1 MFTDTDLAFLT
12 RLDARADAAL
22 AGRDSAPQRLGHAL
36 ETVRVMLT
44 LDSEGPLPPAFAEV
58 DDMLDAISFA
68 SALGDV
74 DQARRAAAQLAH
86 AVADLPISG
95 PRLMRALSAALEVRS
110 LVVVAA

>member
-1 MFTDTDLAFLT
+1 MFTDTDLAFFT

-22 AGRDSAPQRLGHAL
+22 AGRDSAAQRLRHAL

-44 LDSEGPLPPAFAEV
+44 LDGDSPVPAALAEV
-58 DDMLDAISFA
+58 DALLDAVWFA
-68 SALGDV
+68 TTLGDV
-74 DQARRAAAQLAH
+74 DQARSAAAHLAH
-86 AVADLPISG
+86 AVADVPVTG

>member
-1 MFTDTDLAFLT
+1 MFTDADLAFFT

-22 AGRDSAPQRLGHAL
+22 AGRDTAAQRLRHAL

-44 LDSEGPLPPAFAEV
+44 LDSDGPMPPALAEV
-58 DDMLDAISFA
+58 DQLLDTVWFA
-68 SALGDV
+68 TTLGDV
-74 DQARRAAAQLAH
+74 DQARRAAARLAH
-86 AVADLPISG
+86 AVADVPITG